1 MIATLRIPVLVGA
14 VLLGALAAPAI
25 AAMVSTGWT
34 SLPAGANQDSCL
46 ATGNAALQAA
56 GFRANISDDRQ
67 TVFGWRGDE
76 ALVVRC
82 IADRNLAVVFAWV
95 TDASNDSA
103 PLVNAVIAALRGG
116 GGRGGQPT
124 PVQPG
129 VKG

>member
-1 MIATLRIPVLVGA
+1 MIAILRIPTLFGAIILGSLV
-14 VLLGALAAPAI
+14 APAM

-34 SLPAGANQDSCL
+34 TLPAGANQDSCL

-95 TDASNDSA
+95 TDASNDSE
-103 PLVNAVIAALRGG
+103 PLVNGVIAAMRG

-124 PVQPG
+124 PVRPG